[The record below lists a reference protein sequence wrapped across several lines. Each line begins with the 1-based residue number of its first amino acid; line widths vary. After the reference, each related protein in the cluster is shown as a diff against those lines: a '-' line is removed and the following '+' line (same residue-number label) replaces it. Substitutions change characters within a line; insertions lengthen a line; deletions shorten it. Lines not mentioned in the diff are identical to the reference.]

1 MLQIYFIR
9 HGQSENNVIMDELE
23 RHHYLFHRIEDP
35 KLTEIGLK
43 QAELVADFL
52 AAGEP
57 SEGPDEQNR
66 SGFGLTHLYCSL
78 MSRAVQTAVPIARKT
93 GLPLKAWPE
102 VHETGGVFL
111 AEKEDDKIIWNGL
124 PGNGRSYY
132 ETNFPELI
140 LPEDL
145 SDEGWW
151 NREKEPR
158 EHYNLRAQSIVD
170 RLIDEHG
177 GTNHR
182 VGIVMHGG
190 IFTRILTVLFDIQ
203 GKRYW
208 FLMNNCGI
216 SRVDIRDNGRL
227 TLSYMNKTDYLPD
240 DLITS

>member
-9 HGQSENNVIMDELE
+9 HGQSENNVIMDEVE
-23 RHHYLFHRIEDP
+23 RPHYLFHRIEDP
-35 KLTEIGLK
+35 KLTFIGHQ

-57 SEGPDEQNR
+57 SAGSDEQNR

-93 GLPLKAWPE
+93 GLTLKAWPE

-111 AEKEDDKIIWNGL
+111 AEKMEDEIIWSGL

-140 LPEDL
+140 LPDDL
-145 SDEGWW
+145 TEEGWW

-158 EHYNLRAQSIVD
+158 EQYNLRARAIID
-170 RLIDEHG
+170 RLINEHG
-177 GTNHR
+177 GTDHR

-190 IFTRILTVLFDIQ
+190 IFTRILTVLFDIRAE
-203 GKRYW
+203 GYW
-208 FLMNNCGI
+208 FLMNNCAI
-216 SRVDIRDNGRL
+216 SRVDIRDDGRL
-227 TLSYMNKTDYLPD
+227 MLAYMNKTDHLPD
-240 DLITS
+240 ELITG